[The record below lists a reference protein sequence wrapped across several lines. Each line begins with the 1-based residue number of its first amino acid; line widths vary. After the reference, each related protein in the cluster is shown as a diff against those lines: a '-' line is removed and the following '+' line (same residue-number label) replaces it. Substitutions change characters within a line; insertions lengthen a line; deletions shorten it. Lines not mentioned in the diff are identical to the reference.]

1 LGEISMI
8 HVYTD
13 GACLGNPGPGGWGAV
28 IIEDDIS
35 TELSGKEADTTNN
48 RMEVTAVIEA
58 LKKISKESEIIIYSD
73 STYVINT
80 MVKNWKRNK
89 NKDLWDLLDRQMIG
103 RKVKW
108 KWVKGHSGD
117 PLNERAD
124 RLAYGAATSVT
135 SQKKKDI
142 NEEGGLSEHL
152 KEQTVDLT
160 HINSAGE
167 ARMVNVGSKPDTER
181 EATAKGF
188 VRMKRETLELIKKNN
203 FEKGDVL
210 AVARIAGVMGAK
222 ETSRL
227 IPLCHPISL
236 TQVTIDFEIDDEE
249 CLISIIATARCTGKT
264 GVEMEALNASM
275 IAALTIYDMCKSVDR
290 GMKIGTQLYSKT
302 GGQSG
307 NVYFE

>member
-1 LGEISMI
+1 MI
-8 HVYTD
+8 HIYTD

-28 IIEDDIS
+28 IIEDDIT

-58 LKKISKESEIIIYSD
+58 LKKLSQESEIIIYSD

-124 RLAYGAATSVT
+124 RRAYGAATSVT

-188 VRMKRETLELIKKNN
+188 VRMKKETLELIKKNN

-307 NVYFE
+307 NVHFE

>member
-1 LGEISMI
+1 
-8 HVYTD
+8 
-13 GACLGNPGPGGWGAV
+13 
-28 IIEDDIS
+28 
-35 TELSGKEADTTNN
+35 
-48 RMEVTAVIEA
+48 
-58 LKKISKESEIIIYSD
+58 
-73 STYVINT
+73 

-89 NKDLWDLLDRQMIG
+89 NKDLWDLLDRQMVG

-124 RLAYGAATSVT
+124 RLAHGAATSVI
-135 SQKKKDI
+135 SPKKKDTS
-142 NEEGGLSEHL
+142 EEGVLSEDF
-152 KEQTVDLT
+152 KEQNVDLT
-160 HINSAGE
+160 HINPAGE

-227 IPLCHPISL
+227 IPLCHPLSL
-236 TQVTIDFEIDDEE
+236 NHITVEFEFNQEQCIIDIT
-249 CLISIIATARCTGKT
+249 ATASTNGKT
-264 GVEMEALNASM
+264 GVEMEALTAVS
-275 IAALTIYDMCKSVDR
+275 IAALTIYDMCKSVD
-290 GMKIGTQLYSKT
+290 KT
-302 GGQSG
+302 MRIEGVRLVEKSGGLSG
-307 NVYFE
+307 DVRLK

>member
-1 LGEISMI
+1 MI
-8 HVYTD
+8 HVYTE

-58 LKKISKESEIIIYSD
+58 LKKISQEAEIIIYSD

-89 NKDLWDLLDRQMIG
+89 NKDLWNLLDGQMVG

-124 RLAYGAATSVT
+124 RLAHGAATSVI
-135 SQKKKDI
+135 SPKKKDTS
-142 NEEGGLSEHL
+142 EEGVLSEDF
-152 KEQTVDLT
+152 KEQNVDLT

-236 TQVTIDFEIDDEE
+236 TQVTIDFDIDDEE

-290 GMKIGTQLYSKT
+290 GMKIGTQLHSKA

-307 NVYFE
+307 DVHFE

>member
-1 LGEISMI
+1 MGEISMI

-28 IIEDDIS
+28 IIEDDIT

-58 LKKISKESEIIIYSD
+58 LKKISEESEIIIYSD

-89 NKDLWDLLDRQMIG
+89 NKDLWDLLDRQMVG

-124 RLAYGAATSVT
+124 RLAHGAATSVT

-142 NEEGGLSEHL
+142 NEEEGLSEHP

-167 ARMVNVGSKPDTER
+167 ARMVNVGSKPDTKR

-188 VRMKRETLELIKKNN
+188 VRMKKETLELIKKNN

-307 NVYFE
+307 NVHFE

>member
-1 LGEISMI
+1 MI

-28 IIEDDIS
+28 IIENGLS
-35 TELSGKEADTTNN
+35 RELSGKEADTTNN
-48 RMEVTAVIEA
+48 RMEITAVIEA
-58 LKKISKESEIIIYSD
+58 LKEVPQESEIVVYSD

-89 NKDLWDLLDRQMIG
+89 NTDLWDLLDRQMSG

-108 KWVKGHSGD
+108 EWVKGHSGD

-124 RLAYGAATSVT
+124 RLAHGAATSIANP
-135 SQKKKDI
+135 KKKDI
-142 NEEGGLSEHL
+142 NEDMGLSEDL
-152 KEQTVDLT
+152 KRKKVGLT
-160 HINSAGE
+160 HIDSAG
-167 ARMVNVGSKPDTER
+167 AAKMVDVGSKPDTER

-188 VRMKRETLELIKKNN
+188 VRMKRETIKLIQDNN

-227 IPLCHPISL
+227 IPLCHPIPL
-236 TQVTIDFEIDDEE
+236 TQVTIEFDIDDKEG
-249 CLISIIATARCTGKT
+249 LISITSTAKCIGKT
-264 GVEMEALNASM
+264 GVEMEALNGSM

-290 GMKIGTQLYSKT
+290 GMQIGTQLSSKT

-307 NVYFE
+307 NVFLDR